1 MTMTFRQFA
10 FNNVLRNKRLYA
22 AYFLSSLFTVMVF
35 FTFANF
41 GFHPA
46 LTGDNMNANVTT
58 GMLVAGG
65 IIYVFSFFF
74 ILYSM
79 SAFLRSRKKEFG
91 VLMIQG
97 MSNSQI
103 RWMVFLENMLIG
115 FMATV
120 IGILLGLVFS
130 KGILLI
136 AENVLVIEGS
146 LQFYFPTLAMVLT
159 FFSFII
165 LFFVISIFVT
175 VVLRTN
181 KLVTL
186 LKGDKIEKSEPK
198 ANIWLTLLAIV
209 LLGSGY
215 AIALI
220 VEGVHVVVAL
230 FPVVLLVILGTY
242 LLFSQLSVFVIRK
255 LKSNRSLFWKKTNML
270 LFSDL
275 SYRMKDN
282 ARAFFMVAIISTV
295 AFSAIGTLFG
305 LNSYLT
311 KGIIEANPTSY
322 SYYQSDEL
330 GESEVNE
337 HIQCIEGTLE
347 DHYISYEKED
357 VILHYFEQEEDAPAV
372 LITTAADYNKYA
384 KLLGEKQIE
393 VGANDVVPVGA
404 SIRTIE
410 MPGMT
415 NYHLDAIMLADG
427 TKIDVDWDL
436 EGLAKPDVLPE
447 MFEYYIVSDE
457 LYAQLAQPEREEQYY
472 DWQVISGKDEDV
484 VAAGEEISEQLL
496 GSFVAV
502 DYIVYTVHEVYAPIM
517 FVGLFIG
524 IVFFVSAGSF
534 LYFRL
539 YTDLE
544 EDKSKFN
551 AISKIGLTT
560 KELQKVIS
568 RQTAILFFTPIIVA
582 IGHGAVALTALSHMF
597 DYNLVKE
604 SAFVLGGFF
613 VIQVIYYIVV
623 RYFYTRQIQL
633 SLK

>member
-295 AFSAIGTLFG
+295 AFSAIGSLVGFHS
-305 LNSYLT
+305 LLT
-311 KGIIEANPTSY
+311 KGVEAANPMSFVYYVDEETEQADVEVIEDTLRKHEIEYEKVMIDIPYYEQSNLNEYVAIITPEIYNTSAQLLGKEEIDL
-322 SYYQSDEL
+322 SSGEVMTVGQSD
-330 GESEVNE
+330 GNMM
-337 HIQCIEGTLE
+337 
-347 DHYISYEKED
+347 
-357 VILHYFEQEEDAPAV
+357 
-372 LITTAADYNKYA
+372 
-384 KLLGEKQIE
+384 IE
-393 VGANDVVPVGA
+393 VPLEKYPIILKDGAQ
-404 SIRTIE
+404 
-410 MPGMT
+410 
-415 NYHLDAIMLADG
+415 
-427 TKIDVDWDL
+427 IDVNANND
-436 EGLAKPDVLPE
+436 DVAVDKNILPI
-447 MFEYYIVSDE
+447 MAAYYIVHEDVF
-457 LYAQLAQPEREEQYY
+457 AQLPDPVDIDKHIAWHAKKADQ
-472 DWQVISGKDEDV
+472 DALI
-484 VAAGEEISEQLL
+484 AAGEDFMKAEMY
-496 GSFVAV
+496 AV
-502 DYIVYTVHEVYAPIM
+502 NAIDYTIYEVTKMWSPIL

-539 YTDLE
+539 YTDLD
-544 EDKSKFN
+544 EDKAKFS
-551 AISKIGLTT
+551 AISKIGLTA
-560 KELQKVIS
+560 KEMSKVITK
-568 RQTAILFFTPIIVA
+568 QVAILFFTPIIVA
-582 IGHGAVALTALSHMF
+582 LIHGAVALTALSHMF
-597 DYNLVKE
+597 NQSLVQE
-604 SAFVLGGFF
+604 ASLVLGAFF
-613 VIQVIYYIVV
+613 VIQIIYFFIV
-623 RYFYTRQIQL
+623 RYFYVKQI
-633 SLK
+633 KTVVK